1 MILKSDKRPRETTPV
16 TSARM
21 PTLHEKSR
29 SRAQA
34 SASTANAGEGNL
46 GVDIRALL
54 RKWGE

>member
-1 MILKSDKRPRETTPV
+1 MILKSDKRPRETPPLTN
-16 TSARM
+16 ARM

-34 SASTANAGEGNL
+34 SASTVNAEEPNF